1 MGCHLPRAPPRMMA
15 HQARFRDH
23 SPRTRARD
31 SSRNP
36 DLGNALELLYP
47 SAMTA
52 APKPKAGRP
61 SLFTQPI
68 AEEICGR
75 ISRGE
80 TLSAIC
86 REANMPA
93 RATVHLWCDTHAEFG
108 ARFAQARELGFDW
121 IAAEC
126 LEIANTPIDGI
137 RTKTGKD
144 GVEITRE
151 DMLGHRKL
159 QIETRL
165 KLLAKWCPKRYG
177 DRLDVNATHAGEIR
191 IVVGGNID

>member
-1 MGCHLPRAPPRMMA
+1 M
-15 HQARFRDH
+15 Q
-23 SPRTRARD
+23 D
-31 SSRNP
+31 SIANK
-36 DLGNALELLYP
+36 G
-47 SAMTA
+47 
-52 APKPKAGRP
+52 GRP
-61 SLFTQPI
+61 SLYTEAI
-68 AEEICGR
+68 ADEILER
-75 ISRGE
+75 IGKGNP
-80 TLSAIC
+80 LAVIC

-93 RATVHLWCDTHAEFG
+93 RATVHSWCDTDAEFG

-144 GVEITRE
+144 GEEVTRE

-191 IVVGGNID
+191 IIVGGDTE